1 MTFQPPDIFAEI
13 RAAQPSLNPVLQ
25 RVAERVI
32 QRAQDMRTMSIKDL
46 AEACDVSQSSISRFV
61 RAVGA
66 ESYQSF
72 RIRVAEDVMRSAGRN
87 VAPSPVTVYEGISGD
102 DDGGTILRKIARG
115 QGDVLTATASV
126 LSEAALER
134 AAEFVLEAGTLLFF
148 GVGSSCL
155 AAEDGL
161 MRFSRIGKPC
171 VFNRD
176 LNIQMCFAAGCDDR
190 TVAIGI
196 SDSGQTTLTI
206 EALAE
211 AKLHGA
217 KTIALT
223 SSSKSRLAAHAD
235 VVLLTAAPLGTH
247 GNEGI
252 YESMVSKMG
261 QLLAIDVLYALVAT
275 KTHKRSVEQI
285 KRTAAL
291 IARSRTR

>member
-1 MTFQPPDIFAEI
+1 MNPQAPDIFTQI
-13 RAAQPSLNPVLQ
+13 RAARPTLNPVLQ

-32 QRAQDMRTMSIKDL
+32 ERAQDMRTMSIKDL
-46 AEACDVSQSSISRFV
+46 ADACDVSQSSISRFV

-66 ESYQSF
+66 PSFQTF
-72 RIRVAEDVMRSAGRN
+72 RIRVAEDIMRSAGRDDGG
-87 VAPSPVTVYEGISGD
+87 PPVTVYEGISGD
-102 DDGGTILRKIARG
+102 DDVGTILSKIAHR
-115 QGDVLTATASV
+115 QSDVLTATSSA
-126 LSEAALER
+126 LSAAALER
-134 AAEFVLEAGTLLFF
+134 AADFVLEAGTLLFF

-176 LNIQMCFAAGCDDR
+176 LNIQMCFAAGADAR
-190 TVAIGI
+190 TVAIGV
-196 SDSGQTTLTI
+196 SDSGRTSLTI

-223 SSSKSRLAAHAD
+223 SSADSPLAAHAD
-235 VVLLTAAPLGTH
+235 VVLLTASPHGTY
-247 GNEGI
+247 GSERL

-275 KTHKRSVEQI
+275 KSHKRSLEQI
-285 KRTAAL
+285 KRTDAL
-291 IARSRTR
+291 IARSRTQ